1 MKEYRLIL
9 VAGARPNF
17 MKIAPLMHALKDHAV
32 IRPYLVHTG
41 QHYDEKMSD
50 LFFRQLNIPE
60 PDINLEV
67 GSASHAVQTAM
78 IMERF
83 EKVCLDIKPHM
94 VMVVGDVNSTAA
106 CTLVAA
112 KLHILST
119 HYEAGLRSRDRSM
132 PEEINRLVTDAISDY
147 FFTTSVDA
155 DENLINEGIPQ
166 EKIFMV
172 GNLMIDS
179 LTDNLKKA
187 ESETRPVKTIDGLKE
202 VQVGLTVPSGGYGIM
217 TFHRPSNVDN
227 PEMLA
232 KLVQAWGS
240 VSKKIPLVFPI
251 HPRTVKNL
259 KTFGLLEI
267 LQSFE
272 NIYLTEPVG
281 YLEFIHFIKH
291 ALFALTDSGGIQEE
305 TTALNIPCLTIRP
318 TTERPVTI
326 WEGSN
331 KLIKVHDIEN
341 EIDFILNGE
350 GKTGNIPKYWDGHSA
365 RRIVKILEKIFAAAA
380 NPVAGPVAGSR

>member
-1 MKEYRLIL
+1 MEEYRLIL

-17 MKIAPLMHALKDHAV
+17 MKIAPLMHVLRNHQK
-32 IRPYLVHTG
+32 IKPYLVHTG

-50 LFFRQLNIPE
+50 LFFRQLDIPE

-67 GSASHAVQTAM
+67 GSASHAVQTAL

-83 EKVCLDIKPHM
+83 EKVCLNVKPHM

-112 KLHILST
+112 KLHIPT
-119 HYEAGLRSRDRSM
+119 AHYEAGLRSRDRSM

-166 EKIFMV
+166 KKIYMV

-179 LTDNLKKA
+179 LYEHLKKA
-187 ESETRPVKTIDGLKE
+187 ESLNHAIQTLDGKKT
-202 VQVGLTVPSGGYGIM
+202 VQLDKTLPDGGYGIM
-217 TFHRPSNVDN
+217 TFHRPSNVDE
-227 PEMLA
+227 PETLA
-232 KLVQAWGS
+232 KLVNGWGTI
-240 VSKKIPLVFPI
+240 SKDVPLLFPI

-259 KTFGLLEI
+259 KKFGLYDI
-267 LQSFE
+267 LASYDS
-272 NIYLTEPVG
+272 IYLTEPVG
-281 YLEFIHFIKH
+281 YLEFIYFIRH
-291 ALFALTDSGGIQEE
+291 SAFALTDSGGIQEE

-318 TTERPVTI
+318 STERPVTI

-331 KLIKVHDIEN
+331 KLITVDDIEK
-341 EIDFILNGE
+341 EVRLILKGK
-350 GKTGNIPKYWDGHSA
+350 GKTGKTPKFWDGQTA
-365 RRIVKILEKIFAAAA
+365 RRIVDILEDIFY
-380 NPVAGPVAGSR
+380 V